1 MIRFVTP
8 FALSALI
15 AMPAFAGAY
24 QDAEA
29 QLRKAYGDYRA
40 ALFLSNQ
47 GKQPETKAALDRFVG
62 EWQTLSD
69 AWTAEPPPQYADDA
83 VLGATFDKV
92 SELAAKAEEEV
103 AAGNLPE
110 AHETLEGVRESIG
123 DLHVRNGIVGF
134 SDRMN
139 AYHAEME
146 EVLARDYAGMGSEGA
161 RQLIADAS
169 LLSYLAAQ
177 IVKHPAPEAETDMGY
192 QKLVD
197 GFAVAVAFF
206 YDAAM
211 AGDMERAMEM
221 RKALKPSYAQLFAK
235 FG

>member
-1 MIRFVTP
+1 MVRFLAP
-8 FALSALI
+8 FALGALI
-15 AMPAFAGAY
+15 ALPALAGPF
-24 QDAEA
+24 QEGEA

-40 ALFLSNQ
+40 ALFLSSQ
-47 GKQPETKAALDRFVG
+47 GKGPETKAALDRFTAQ
-62 EWQTLSD
+62 WD
-69 AWTAEPPPQYADDA
+69 AITAQWGATPPPQYAEDP

-110 AHETLEGVRESIG
+110 AHETLEGVRETLG
-123 DLHVRNGIVGF
+123 ELHARNGIVGF

-139 AYHAEME
+139 AYHAAME
-146 EVLARDYAGMGSEGA
+146 RVLTADYGAMGEEGP
-161 RQLIADAS
+161 RELIADAS

-177 IVKHPAPEAETDMGY
+177 IVKHPAPEAEGNAAY

-197 GFAVAVAFF
+197 GFAVSVAFF
-206 YDAAM
+206 YDAAIS
-211 AGDMERAMEM
+211 GDMPRAMEARQM
-221 RKALKPSYAQLFAK
+221 LKPSYAMLFAK